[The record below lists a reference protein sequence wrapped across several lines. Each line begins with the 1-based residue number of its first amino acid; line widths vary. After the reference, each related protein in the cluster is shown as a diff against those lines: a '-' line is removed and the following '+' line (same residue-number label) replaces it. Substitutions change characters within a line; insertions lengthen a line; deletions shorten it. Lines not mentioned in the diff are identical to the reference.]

1 MRAGGLKH
9 RIDIQSPVNG
19 VDAHGGN
26 TRTWTDFQKDYPA
39 KRRNLSGTEKRATSA
54 GGGEYAEA
62 RVEWE
67 LRYLPGLN
75 ETMRIL
81 HDGKVFNIRAVL
93 DIEERH
99 RTMIV
104 ITDTG
109 VSLG

>member
-1 MRAGGLKH
+1 MW
-9 RIDIQSPVNG
+9 V
-19 VDAHGGN
+19 
-26 TRTWTDFQKDYPA
+26 DFQKDYPA
-39 KRRNLSGTEKRATSA
+39 KRRNLSGTEKRATA
-54 GGGEYAEA
+54 VGGEYAET

-67 LRYLPGLN
+67 LRYLPGLD

-81 HDGKVFNIRAVL
+81 HGGKVFNIRAVL